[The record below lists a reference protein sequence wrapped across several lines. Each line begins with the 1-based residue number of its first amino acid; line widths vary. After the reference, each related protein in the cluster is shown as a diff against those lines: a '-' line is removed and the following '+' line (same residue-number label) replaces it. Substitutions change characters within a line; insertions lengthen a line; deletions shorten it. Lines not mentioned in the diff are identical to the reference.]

1 MATMMYTP
9 FYLGKKQISNRLVAS
24 AMFEYGADKG
34 KITEKIKGRY
44 VELADGGSGLII
56 TGMHAVSA
64 SAAVAP
70 VMVNTRCDG
79 YVEDLAEIAQ
89 AVHGR
94 GGTILVQLQHCGDKT
109 YSGEGYDRLA
119 VCDKKVSD
127 GRTYH
132 QATKEEIQTVA
143 ADFAAS
149 ALRCKQ
155 AGVDGIQIHG
165 AHGFLI
171 NTFLSPSTNHRTD
184 E

>member
-79 YVEDLAEIAQ
+79 YVEDWLRLRKLSMDGAERFWCSCSTAEIKRIPVKAMIDWLYAIKKYPTAEHITKRQ
-89 AVHGR
+89 KKKFKQWLPILRLLPAV
-94 GGTILVQLQHCGDKT
+94 
-109 YSGEGYDRLA
+109 
-119 VCDKKVSD
+119 
-127 GRTYH
+127 
-132 QATKEEIQTVA
+132 
-143 ADFAAS
+143 
-149 ALRCKQ
+149 
-155 AGVDGIQIHG
+155 
-165 AHGFLI
+165 
-171 NTFLSPSTNHRTD
+171 
-184 E
+184 

>member
-119 VCDKKVSD
+119 VCDKKVSAAE
-127 GRTYH
+127 H
-132 QATKEEIQTVA
+132 ITKRQKKKFKQWLPI
-143 ADFAAS
+143 
-149 ALRCKQ
+149 LRLLPC
-155 AGVDGIQIHG
+155 GV
-165 AHGFLI
+165 
-171 NTFLSPSTNHRTD
+171 NKPVSTESRFTAPMAF
-184 E
+184 

>member
-79 YVEDLAEIAQ
+79 YVEDLACLLY
-89 AVHGR
+89 
-94 GGTILVQLQHCGDKT
+94 T
-109 YSGEGYDRLA
+109 
-119 VCDKKVSD
+119 SD
-127 GRTYH
+127 
-132 QATKEEIQTVA
+132 A
-143 ADFAAS
+143 ADDRIKCRS
-149 ALRCKQ
+149 RW
-155 AGVDGIQIHG
+155 
-165 AHGFLI
+165 
-171 NTFLSPSTNHRTD
+171 SPYH
-184 E
+184 